1 MGKKITDQEANGA
14 IRATENEL
22 NKKKETEMNIFYP
35 STWNPETRGAVK
47 LIIVIAI
54 LAAAV
59 YAGWE
64 LRGNDNNR
72 VTAQAQSMVA
82 KLKLEAK

>member
-1 MGKKITDQEANGA
+1 MGKKITEKEANGA
-14 IRATENEL
+14 IRAVENEL
-22 NKKKETEMNIFYP
+22 NKKEKQMKKLTI
-35 STWNPETRGAVK
+35 NPEVKGAVK
-47 LIIVIAI
+47 VIFVIVV
-54 LAAAV
+54 LALAV

-82 KLKLEAK
+82 KLKIKQ

>member
-1 MGKKITDQEANGA
+1 MGKKTTEKEANGA
-14 IRATENEL
+14 IRAVENEL
-22 NKKKETEMNIFYP
+22 NKKEKQMKKLTI
-35 STWNPETRGAVK
+35 NPEVKGAVK
-47 LIIVIAI
+47 VIFVIVV
-54 LAAAV
+54 LALAV